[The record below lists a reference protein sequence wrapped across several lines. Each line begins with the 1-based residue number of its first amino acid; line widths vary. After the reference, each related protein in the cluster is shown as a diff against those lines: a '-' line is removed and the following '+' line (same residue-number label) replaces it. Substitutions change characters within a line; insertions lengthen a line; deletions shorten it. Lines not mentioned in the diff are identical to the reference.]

1 MPDPAHLGTSVD
13 DLGDETDHADGVT
26 EAERLDATVR
36 GKVQG
41 VGFRRY
47 VRSWARKLD
56 LDGWVRNEP
65 DGTVRL
71 VAEGHP
77 AALDRLSRLLWGG
90 SPVARVDTVDTARE
104 PIEAGWVAGTGFE
117 IRR

>member
-1 MPDPAHLGTSVD
+1 MPDPAHLGEPAGTPD
-13 DLGDETDHADGVT
+13 DSAEV
-26 EAERLDATVR
+26 ERLTATVR
-36 GKVQG
+36 GTVQG

-47 VRSWARKLD
+47 VRSWARKLS

-71 VAEGHP
+71 VAQGDP

-90 SPVARVDTVDTARE
+90 SPVAQVEAVEIVRSTA
-104 PIEAGWVAGTGFE
+104 EAGEAGFE